1 MNTEPTIAERIVA
14 ALGAHLKRDAR
25 EIEPAHHLRND
36 LGLDSIAIVD
46 LLYKVETTFDFQIPD
61 RDVQGLATV
70 GDVIRYVEA
79 RVDPRAVEGAP

>member
-14 ALGAHLKRDAR
+14 ALRAHLKRDAIS
-25 EIEPAHHLRND
+25 IEPTHHLRDD